1 MDVDGPFGERALLL
15 FTVIE
20 SEAISVLYKISW
32 SLFFDNRFM
41 VLDRIVWVNIR
52 NKKPLDRIYR
62 MNRISQKTLFKD
74 PVNPVILS
82 EKGFAFVGTFES
94 LGQ

>member
-1 MDVDGPFGERALLL
+1 L
-15 FTVIE
+15 
-20 SEAISVLYKISW
+20 
-32 SLFFDNRFM
+32 
-41 VLDRIVWVNIR
+41 VLDRIVWVNTRIE
-52 NKKPLDRIYR
+52 KPLDRIYR